1 MATGSNRSAG
11 QSFWLHLEN
20 FGGIWSTRS
29 AALSINQDLRCAE
42 QGGRAMNRNTDQ
54 FQKDLRLNL
63 SIVMTACDRF
73 ITMANERMTGTEQEL
88 RGQLIEI
95 EKAIE
100 QRQVGMAA
108 ARADLNRWSE
118 KITDWKATRQTD
130 KLHARADRYEK
141 CSNTAIEIAA
151 AMMEEAEQWAFRALL
166 ARKEAIS
173 IQVK

>member
-1 MATGSNRSAG
+1 V
-11 QSFWLHLEN
+11 H
-20 FGGIWSTRS
+20 
-29 AALSINQDLRCAE
+29 E

-54 FQKDLRLNL
+54 FQKDLRQNL
-63 SIVMTACDRF
+63 SMVVTACDRF

-100 QRQVGMAA
+100 QRQVRMAA
-108 ARADLNRWSE
+108 ARADLNRWMGEEKFETSE
-118 KITDWKATRQTD
+118 KIANWKATRQTD
-130 KLHARADRYEK
+130 KLHARADRYER

>member
-1 MATGSNRSAG
+1 
-11 QSFWLHLEN
+11 
-20 FGGIWSTRS
+20 
-29 AALSINQDLRCAE
+29 
-42 QGGRAMNRNTDQ
+42 MNGNIDQ

-63 SIVMTACDRF
+63 SIVVTACDRF

-88 RGQLIEI
+88 RGHLIEI

-100 QRQVGMAA
+100 QSQARMAA
-108 ARADLNRWSE
+108 ARADLNRWMEEEKFETNE
-118 KITDWKATRQTD
+118 KIADWKATRQTD
-130 KLHARADRYEK
+130 KLHARADRYER

-173 IQVK
+173 IQIK